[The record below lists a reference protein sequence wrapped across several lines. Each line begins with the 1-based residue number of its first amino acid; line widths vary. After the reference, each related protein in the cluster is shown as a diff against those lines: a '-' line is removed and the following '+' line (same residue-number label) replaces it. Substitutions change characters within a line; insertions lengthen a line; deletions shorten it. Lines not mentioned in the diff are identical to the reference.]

1 MRKYSYPYLFI
12 VTVSSLGAIF
22 LFYWWKVTI
31 YRATFL
37 YPLTSKYLMLISLAV
52 SLLITLFLVGNG
64 IMKKSPFQ
72 TYLKLFGGISIAMVL
87 FSVIMVMAIT
97 WFIPGV
103 PSSYTATY
111 VYATGSSKSCSGADV
126 DDPDL
131 GTNIRICYPEGNY
144 EYNNT
149 IYVEKRSNLLGAVVT
164 YARTTPSRF

>member
-1 MRKYSYPYLFI
+1 MRKYSYPYLFF
-12 VTVSSLGAIF
+12 VTLSSLGAIF

-72 TYLKLFGGISIAMVL
+72 TYLKLFGSISIAIVL

-111 VYATGSSKSCSGADV
+111 VYATGSSKEGANKQVISSQADS
-126 DDPDL
+126 L
-131 GTNIRICYPEGNY
+131 IKISRIWADFFPA
-144 EYNNT
+144 NT
-149 IYVEKRSNLLGAVVT
+149 SNQ
-164 YARTTPSRF
+164 PI